1 MLIVLFIIFL
11 IMIIIGI
18 KLCYVSEKNWSKD
31 WSSMIWVVGT
41 FGTTILCIC
50 EFIIV
55 ICTIACAF
63 GISQL
68 KVADRKIQMYEEEN
82 NNIQN
87 QVTDIIE
94 NYKNYEQNT
103 YTESLK
109 NIDINNTDVVVLSQ
123 LYPDIKSN
131 EMVSK
136 QIQIYQDNNNK
147 IKEIK
152 EEKLNNEICKWW
164 LYFGN
169 IEEVANE
176 KD

>member
-11 IMIIIGI
+11 LMIIIGI
-18 KLCYVSEKNWSKD
+18 LLFRWANEGYDHEGLCVFA
-31 WSSMIWVVGT
+31 ICG
-41 FGTTILCIC
+41 TILGCIE
-50 EFIIV
+50 EFIVVCCI
-55 ICTIACAF
+55 IYCAF

-68 KVADRKIQMYEEEN
+68 KVADRKIEMYQAEN

-87 QVTDIIE
+87 QVAEIVK
-94 NYKNYEQNT
+94 NYQDYEQNT

-109 NIDINNTDVVVLSQ
+109 NIDISNTDVVVLTQ

-131 EMVSK
+131 EMVNK

-152 EEKLNNEICKWW
+152 EEKLNNEVCKWW
-164 LYFGN
+164 LYFGE

>member
-11 IMIIIGI
+11 LMIIIGFSLAKWADKGYDHEGI
-18 KLCYVSEKNWSKD
+18 L
-31 WSSMIWVVGT
+31 IFAALGT
-41 FGTTILCIC
+41 VLGCIA

-55 ICTIACAF
+55 CFIIGCAI

-82 NNIQN
+82 SNIQN
-87 QVTDIIE
+87 QVAEIVK
-94 NYKNYEQNT
+94 NYQDYEQNT

-109 NIDINNTDVVVLSQ
+109 NIDISNTDVVVLSQ

-131 EMVSK
+131 EMISK

-152 EEKLNNEICKWW
+152 EDKLNNEICKWW
-164 LYFGN
+164 LYFGK
-169 IEEVANE
+169 IEEVQNGM
-176 KD
+176 

>member
-11 IMIIIGI
+11 LMIIIGFSLAKWADEGYEHEGMFI
-18 KLCYVSEKNWSKD
+18 FASL
-31 WSSMIWVVGT
+31 GT
-41 FGTTILCIC
+41 VLGCIA
-50 EFIIV
+50 EFIVVCCI
-55 ICTIACAF
+55 IGCAY

-68 KVADRKIQMYEEEN
+68 KIADRKIEMYQKEN

-87 QVTDIIE
+87 QVAEIVK
-94 NYKNYEQNT
+94 NYQDYEQNT

-109 NIDINNTDVVVLSQ
+109 NIDISNTDVVVLTQ

-131 EMVSK
+131 EMVNK

>member
-1 MLIVLFIIFL
+1 MLIVLFAIFL
-11 IMIIIGI
+11 LMIIIGV
-18 KLCYVSEKNWSKD
+18 LLGSWANERYYE
-31 WSSMIWVVGT
+31 GT
-41 FGTTILCIC
+41 
-50 EFIIV
+50 EFIASCGIV
-55 ICTIACAF
+55 IGCIAESIVVCCIIGCAI

-87 QVTDIIE
+87 QVAEIVKSYQD
-94 NYKNYEQNT
+94 YEQNT

-109 NIDINNTDVVVLSQ
+109 NIDISNTDVVVLSQ

-164 LYFGN
+164 LYFGK
-169 IEEVANE
+169 IEEVQNGM
-176 KD
+176 

>member
-1 MLIVLFIIFL
+1 MLIVLFVIFL
-11 IMIIIGI
+11 LMIIIGVL
-18 KLCYVSEKNWSKD
+18 LCKWADEKYHEGLAVFA
-31 WSSMIWVVGT
+31 ICGVVVG
-41 FGTTILCIC
+41 CIA
-50 EFIIV
+50 EFIV
-55 ICTIACAF
+55 VCCIAGCAF

-87 QVTDIIE
+87 QVAEIVK
-94 NYKNYEQNT
+94 NYQNYEQNT

-109 NIDINNTDVVVLSQ
+109 NIDISNTDVVVLSQ

-152 EEKLNNEICKWW
+152 EEKINNEICKWW
-164 LYFGN
+164 LYFGK
-169 IEEVANE
+169 IEETQQ
-176 KD
+176 

>member
-11 IMIIIGI
+11 LMIIIGCLI
-18 KLCYVSEKNWSKD
+18 AKWSDIPSEHDGIFIFASL
-31 WSSMIWVVGT
+31 GT
-41 FGTTILCIC
+41 VLGCIC
-50 EFIIV
+50 EFIVVCFIIGCSV
-55 ICTIACAF
+55 
-63 GISQL
+63 GISKL
-68 KVADRKIQMYEEEN
+68 KVADEKIQMYQEEN
-82 NNIQN
+82 SNIQN
-87 QVTDIIE
+87 QVAEIVK
-94 NYKNYEQNT
+94 NYQDYEQNT

-109 NIDINNTDVVVLSQ
+109 NIDVSNTDVVVLTQ

-131 EMVSK
+131 EMINK

-169 IEEVANE
+169 IEEVTNE

>member
-1 MLIVLFIIFL
+1 MLIVLFAIFL
-11 IMIIIGI
+11 LMIIIGV
-18 KLCYVSEKNWSKD
+18 LLGSWANERYYE
-31 WSSMIWVVGT
+31 GT
-41 FGTTILCIC
+41 EVIASCGIVIGCIA
-50 EFIIV
+50 EFIVVCCI
-55 ICTIACAF
+55 IGCAF

-87 QVTDIIE
+87 QVAEIVK
-94 NYKNYEQNT
+94 NYQDYEQNT

-109 NIDINNTDVVVLSQ
+109 NIDISNTDVVVLSQ

-164 LYFGN
+164 LYFGK
-169 IEEVANE
+169 IEEVQNGM
-176 KD
+176 

>member
-11 IMIIIGI
+11 LMIIIGI
-18 KLCYVSEKNWSKD
+18 LLCKCADEGCHEGLA
-31 WSSMIWVVGT
+31 MFAACGAIVG
-41 FGTTILCIC
+41 CIA
-50 EFIIV
+50 EFIVVCCI
-55 ICTIACAF
+55 IGCAF

-87 QVTDIIE
+87 QVAEIVK
-94 NYKNYEQNT
+94 NYQDYEQNT

-109 NIDINNTDVVVLSQ
+109 NIDISNTDVVVLSQ

-164 LYFGN
+164 LYFGK
-169 IEEVANE
+169 IEEVQNE
-176 KD
+176 L

>member
-11 IMIIIGI
+11 LMIIIGSLLFKWADYDHDGLTVFAI
-18 KLCYVSEKNWSKD
+18 GG
-31 WSSMIWVVGT
+31 I
-41 FGTTILCIC
+41 ILGCIA
-50 EFIIV
+50 EFIVVCCIIGCV
-55 ICTIACAF
+55 F

-68 KVADRKIQMYEEEN
+68 KMADRKIEMYQEEN

-87 QVTDIIE
+87 QVAEIVK
-94 NYKNYEQNT
+94 NYQDYEQNT

-109 NIDINNTDVVVLSQ
+109 NIDISNTDVVVLSQ

-169 IEEVANE
+169 IEEVTNE